1 MSMMSTL
8 FMMASGGGSGSGLIG
23 TAGQAGFGQGPY
35 PGDDADL
42 TALGLTAMDGVDDV
56 TSENYGC
63 YQHTNGSVVVCVPW
77 HLMRVGN
84 ANAPSYSIDGV
95 NALEVMDYDES
106 MEGVD
111 GWFLPRAFI
120 DGGEIKQAYF
130 IDKYLCSKD
139 STGKIAVSVKN
150 KDPISLSSSYQ
161 NSSSMTGC
169 VGQLKDAITLGK
181 ARGTGWS
188 CCSMAIW
195 ANISMLSLAHG
206 QAATSAEACGWYDS
220 AHSTNF
226 PKGNNANTKGAN
238 KDTNDKSISF
248 TNHVDNGS
256 FSKTG
261 SANPLNKTTHNGQN
275 CGICDVNGNFWQV
288 VIGTGWVNGRNAPLK
303 ESYKISD
310 ITTSN
315 VTTASMYEDPG
326 VATGGNGVYWGSG
339 SNACFFTDVSGPKR
353 GINGMYPPTAGV
365 SSSGTNLFG
374 KDYIY
379 SLSNMSY
386 VPIVGGY
393 YNNGSLA
400 GVFFRYDS
408 NSWSRDRN
416 DCSFRAAGYAP

>member
-8 FMMASGGGSGSGLIG
+8 FMMASGGGAGSGTIG

-84 ANAPSYSIDGV
+84 ANAPSYSRDGV

-139 STGKIAVSVKN
+139 STGKIAVSKKN
-150 KDPISLSSSYQ
+150 ADPISLTTNSSY
-161 NSSSMTGC
+161 NPSNTLTGC
-169 VGQLKDAITLGK
+169 VGQLKDAITAGK

-206 QAATSAEACGWYDS
+206 QAATSAEACAWYDS

-226 PKGNNANTKGAN
+226 PKGNNSSCKDAN
-238 KDTNDKSISF
+238 DSSISF
-248 TNHVDNGS
+248 TAASSGGGY
-256 FSKTG
+256 SKTG
-261 SANPLNKTTHNGQN
+261 SASPLAKTTHNGQL

-288 VIGTGWVNGRNAPLK
+288 VIGTGWVNSRNAPLK

-326 VATGGNGVYWGSG
+326 VATGGNGVYWGNG
-339 SNACFFTDVSGPKR
+339 SNACFFTDTSGPKR
-353 GINGMYPPTAGV
+353 GINGMYSPTAGA
-365 SSSGTNLFG
+365 SSGGTNLFG

-379 SLSNMSY
+379 SLNSMSY
-386 VPIVGGY
+386 VPIVGGVD
-393 YNNGSLA
+393 NGSNA
-400 GVFFRYDS
+400 GVFARGYNGFGWSFDS
-408 NSWSRDRN
+408 SR
-416 DCSFRAAGYAP
+416 CSFRAAGYAP